1 LLGTWR
7 THSDYLAYMVP
18 MFLSAAS
25 DNPYIMDEYFPA
37 FRKVFLMNLDLVWEE
52 FLPVFSFK
60 GRPSDKQPE
69 IFRSLTLM
77 AHFKFASI
85 DNWVK
90 HARSNQVIC
99 GLIGARPNDL
109 PGASTLRDAYN
120 RLWRG
125 TVPGHLKYAEPK
137 PKEKPKNGDKLP
149 PKNPGIIDK
158 MVDKALDGETFDGK
172 PERLYQAIFMKLAVL
187 PSAELGLLGDINN
200 LIANADGACVSSNAN
215 PDGHRLDP
223 AKYPLDAIKG
233 YRNFADPW
241 ARWGWDSYHR
251 VWFFGYTM
259 YHLSVHNEEK
269 KVDLPIYLQ
278 FADGNRFD
286 GVTLISSIVHARLM
300 YKDIFYFKYLTA
312 DSAHDNYAT
321 YRLLA
326 SLKIT
331 PVIDLNKRGS
341 NSDNPTTVKP
351 LAITGN
357 ATTAIPLA
365 FTDNPDAAAPLA
377 ITNNQGTAAP
387 LAINDNGCT
396 TSTTAASGA
405 TCNSSSEPIYFE
417 GRRPMKNKKCAPV
430 IIRPDGVPISENGKP
445 ICPIGVEM
453 TNWGADKK
461 RFRIKFRCPF
471 AAGSISYCSLSEEC
485 SPSDYGKVIYIKPDD
500 DPRLN
505 TAVPRGTPEWDRIY
519 NNRTASERVNTRILT
534 DYQLERSKR
543 YGRRKLCFFAF
554 DNAINI
560 HLDAQARFSDFDS
573 LLSPWKKAA

>member
-1 LLGTWR
+1 
-7 THSDYLAYMVP
+7 
-18 MFLSAAS
+18 
-25 DNPYIMDEYFPA
+25 
-37 FRKVFLMNLDLVWEE
+37 
-52 FLPVFSFK
+52 
-60 GRPSDKQPE
+60 
-69 IFRSLTLM
+69 
-77 AHFKFASI
+77 
-85 DNWVK
+85 
-90 HARSNQVIC
+90 
-99 GLIGARPNDL
+99 
-109 PGASTLRDAYN
+109 
-120 RLWRG
+120 
-125 TVPGHLKYAEPK
+125 
-137 PKEKPKNGDKLP
+137 
-149 PKNPGIIDK
+149 
-158 MVDKALDGETFDGK
+158 
-172 PERLYQAIFMKLAVL
+172 
-187 PSAELGLLGDINN
+187 
-200 LIANADGACVSSNAN
+200 
-215 PDGHRLDP
+215 
-223 AKYPLDAIKG
+223 
-233 YRNFADPW
+233 
-241 ARWGWDSYHR
+241 
-251 VWFFGYTM
+251 M